1 MPIFPFHADFF
12 FFSVFYI
19 PFYVFCTN
27 INLCF
32 NALSQL
38 ILFILSLLHSIFFLF
53 HPFIDCISFHLI
65 AFYILLKIILQ
76 SFAIFTFFSVQIP
89 L

>member
-12 FFSVFYI
+12 FFSVFCI
-19 PFYVFCTN
+19 LFYVFCTN

-38 ILFILSLLHSIFFLF
+38 ILFTLSLLHSIFFLF
-53 HPFIDCISFHLI
+53 HPFKDCISFQII
-65 AFYILLKIILQ
+65 AIYILSIIILQ